1 MSIEEYAEA
10 YVTYTPEE
18 LQISCKELSNSNNKT
33 LIKK

>member
-18 LQISCKELSNSNNKT
+18 LQVSYKDLKNTNDKA